1 MKKYSL
7 LVIGWNVYI
16 GHVTEFIRNLK
27 KTNPNVE
34 ISLLTSKSSLAEIP
48 EDIIK
53 NTSEIMC
60 FKYYSGRIK
69 CRVLA
74 EFVNRLYFFWVF
86 IRVSRK
92 RYDIVDIH
100 YAKPRLAYVMHWIR
114 KMSNNILISP
124 WGSDVMR
131 VDDERLVQ
139 QLRKVYSQTKFFTV
153 SKSSSV
159 GQCLVTKYN
168 VDPNK
173 LAGLGW
179 GGEFFDFI
187 RENPNRVTTEDAK
200 ARFGL
205 SNRYVITCG
214 YNTQLAQRHID
225 IIEAIYGVRDQ
236 LPENLTIL
244 LPFTYGKTTFND
256 RYTEIVKKKCREL
269 GLDAIAIEEHL
280 DMLGLLK
287 LRMATDMFVHVQS
300 TDAGSRSVME
310 YVLCNKKVVHGSW
323 VKYDYL
329 ENYRPSCYFPVERM
343 EDLGKCIVEAY
354 QAQVTDLPQEVMDII
369 MERGWKKKMVL
380 WNDFFESLVKD

>member
-7 LVIGWNVYI
+7 LVIGWYAYI
-16 GHVTEFIRNLK
+16 GHVAEFIKNLK

-34 ISLLTSKSSLAEIP
+34 ISLLTSKPSLAEIP
-48 EDIIK
+48 EDIVE
-53 NTSEIMC
+53 NTSEIVC
-60 FKYYSGRIK
+60 CRYYSGRIK
-69 CRVLA
+69 CRFLA
-74 EFVNRLYFFWVF
+74 EFINRFYFFWDF
-86 IRVSRK
+86 ICISRK

-100 YAKPRLAYVMHWIR
+100 YAKPRLVYVLHWIR
-114 KMSNNILISP
+114 KLSNNLLISP

-131 VDDERLVQ
+131 VENKRAIR
-139 QLRKVYSQTKFFTV
+139 QLSRVYSQTKFVTV
-153 SKSSSV
+153 GKSSSV
-159 GQCLVTKYN
+159 GQSLVNKFN

-173 LAGLGW
+173 LVRLGW

-187 RENPNRVTTEDAK
+187 RENPNSVTTEDAK

-225 IIEAIYGVRDQ
+225 IIEAINGVKGQ

-256 RYTEIVKKKCREL
+256 RYTEIVQTKCREL
-269 GLDAIAIEEHL
+269 GLDAVAVEEHL
-280 DMLGLLK
+280 DMLDLLK

-323 VKYDYL
+323 VKYAYL
-329 ENYRPSCYFPVERM
+329 ENYRPSCYFPVEGM
-343 EDLGKCIVEAY
+343 EDLGKRIVEAY
-354 QAQVTDLPQEVMDII
+354 HAQVTDLPQEVMDII
-369 MERGWKKKMVL
+369 MERGWKNRMIL